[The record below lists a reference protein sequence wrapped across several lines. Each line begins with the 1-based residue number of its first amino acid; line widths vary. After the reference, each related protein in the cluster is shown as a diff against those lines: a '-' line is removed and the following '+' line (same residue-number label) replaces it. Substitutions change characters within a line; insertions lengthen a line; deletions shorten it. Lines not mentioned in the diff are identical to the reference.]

1 MSALKRWTV
10 PVLGA
15 LLLALIAPPAQAVAA
30 PQPCAAGHARLTFD
44 DGPHRTATPDIL
56 DTLADRGATA
66 TFFVTGEMTAA
77 RPDIVRRASE
87 EGHRIGNHSWSHPEL
102 TTLDRVQVRSQLQ
115 RTNEV
120 IERVTGDTPTEW
132 RPPYGATNDVVAG
145 AARDVGLDS
154 MLLWTVDPRDWADA
168 PATTI
173 RDRVLQG
180 VRPGS
185 IVLLHDST
193 GQNTPAALPM
203 ILDGLA
209 ERGYCT
215 R

>member
-1 MSALKRWTV
+1 MPASKRWTV
-10 PVLGA
+10 PVIGA
-15 LLLALIAPPAQAVAA
+15 LLVLIAPPPQAVAA
-30 PQPCAAGHARLTFD
+30 PQPCAAGYVRLTFD

-56 DTLADRGATA
+56 DTLAKRGVEA

-77 RPDIVRRASE
+77 LPGTVRRISA

-102 TTLDRVQVRSQLQ
+102 TTLDRAQVRAQLR

-120 IERVTGDTPTEW
+120 IEQVTGDTPSEW
-132 RPPYGATNDVVAG
+132 RPPYGATNGLVE
-145 AARDVGLDS
+145 AAAQDVGLDS
-154 MLLWTVDPRDWADA
+154 MVLWTVDPLDWADP

-185 IVLLHDST
+185 IVLLHDGT

-209 ERGYCT
+209 ETGYCIQ
-215 R
+215 